1 MNILKGRSRYFK
13 FIIMKRNILALYLIL
28 LFLVLKAQH
37 TFSIVAVDPVTGEVG
52 GAGATCFATVN
63 DIADVHP
70 GIGFIHTQSYVN
82 TQNQTFASS
91 LMQQGF
97 SPQQIMDS
105 MALVWIDADNAPTY
119 RQYAAVDLVGGGR
132 TAAYTGT
139 DCFNYKGQRL
149 GQTYAIAGNILL
161 GPQVLDSMEARFL
174 NTQGSLSQKLMA
186 ALQGAKIQGA
196 DTRCIDS
203 LVSSLSAYIIVAKPG
218 DNASN
223 YYIDLNVEN
232 VMPQDPIDIL
242 QTKFDNLIQGTP
254 SEINE
259 PVNKL
264 KIYPN
269 PLNERSSLIID
280 AGMGKINKMSL
291 FNPYGQLVWRSEK
304 SFSTRSINNLEKG
317 IYIYSLIYDFDQSL
331 NGKLIVN

>member
-1 MNILKGRSRYFK
+1 M
-13 FIIMKRNILALYLIL
+13 
-28 LFLVLKAQH
+28 
-37 TFSIVAVDPVTGEVG
+37 AVDPVTGEVG

-82 TQNQTFASS
+82 IQNQAFASS

-97 SPQQIMDS
+97 SPQEIMDS

-132 TAAYTGT
+132 SAAYTGT
-139 DCFNYKGQRL
+139 DCFDYKGQRL

-161 GPQVLDSMEARFL
+161 GPQVLDSMESRFL
-174 NTQGSLSQKLMA
+174 NTQGSLAQKLMA

-218 DNASN
+218 DDASN
-223 YYIDLNVEN
+223 YYIDLNVED
-232 VMPQDPIDIL
+232 VMPQDPIDVL
-242 QTKFDNLIQGTP
+242 QTQFDDLLQGIP

-259 PVNKL
+259 PLNKL
-264 KIYPN
+264 RIYPN
-269 PLNERSSLIID
+269 PLDERSGLIID
-280 AGMGKINKMSL
+280 AGTGKIDEMCL
-291 FNPYGQLVWRSEK
+291 FNPYGQVVWRSEK
-304 SFSTRSINNLEKG
+304 SFITHTINDLERG
-317 IYIYSLIYDFDQSL
+317 IYLYSLKKDSDQWL